1 MNRRVAH
8 LSSNLHGLFATGSI
22 RSRAVLCRRCIHS
35 CKRWG
40 ESSVWWVSEEETYS
54 KSNRQK
60 LTLVLAEAEL
70 LLPSLPAPVAQ
81 RCAVLL
87 KTCTTGAGDAV
98 AFFFFFFARGTLLGC
113 PGWASAPLST
123 PACFC
128 SFVWRCSLPPLG
140 CLKLVWTKYRTEEQ
154 ARRGR
159 GME

>member
-87 KTCTTGAGDAV
+87 KTCATGAGDAV
-98 AFFFFFFARGTLLGC
+98 AFFFFFFCKRNITGLPWLGFSSSVYSRLLLQFRLEMFLTSPGMFKTSLDKVQDRGT
-113 PGWASAPLST
+113 ST
-123 PACFC
+123 
-128 SFVWRCSLPPLG
+128 
-140 CLKLVWTKYRTEEQ
+140 
-154 ARRGR
+154 
-159 GME
+159 

>member
-87 KTCTTGAGDAV
+87 KTCATGAGDAV
-98 AFFFFFFARGTLLGC
+98 AFFFFFLQEEHYWAALAGLQLLCLLPLAFAV
-113 PGWASAPLST
+113 
-123 PACFC
+123 
-128 SFVWRCSLPPLG
+128 SFGDVPYLPWD
-140 CLKLVWTKYRTEEQ
+140 V
-154 ARRGR
+154 
-159 GME
+159 